1 MQNPD
6 GSIVADVPGIC
17 DSWVSFYSDLFSACP
32 TNPDVQN
39 QLLDNLSSLVPPS
52 QVPLCEGHLTVEEA
66 HKALLGMAKGKISRL
81 GWPPGR
87 ILPGFLGYLG
97 S

>member
-17 DSWVSFYSDLFSACP
+17 DSWVFFYSDLFAACP
-32 TNPDVQN
+32 TNSDVQN
-39 QLLDNLSSLVPPS
+39 QLLDNLSSFVPPS

-66 HKALLGMAKGKISRL
+66 HKALLGMAKGTS
-81 GWPPGR
+81 PGSDG
-87 ILPGFLGYLG
+87 LPAEFYLAF
-97 S
+97 